1 MQFTKDTREFDADGN
16 ETMVPVAYRAEL
28 NNGIAE
34 VFLET
39 DDQSISVC
47 VQPWKPKEDGSRAN
61 WTSVD
66 EVVEWFKQRA

>member
-1 MQFTKDTREFDADGN
+1 MQFTKDIKEIDTDGN
-16 ETMVPVAYRAEL
+16 ETMVPVTYKAEI
-28 NNGIAE
+28 NGGIAE

-39 DDQSISVC
+39 DGQSISVC
-47 VQPWKPKEDGSRAN
+47 LQPWRPNEDGSRSD